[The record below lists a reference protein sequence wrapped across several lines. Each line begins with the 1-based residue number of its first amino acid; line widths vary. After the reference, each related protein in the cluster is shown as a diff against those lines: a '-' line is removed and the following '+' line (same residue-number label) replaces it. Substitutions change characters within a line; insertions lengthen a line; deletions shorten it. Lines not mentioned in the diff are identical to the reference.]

1 MKSMIIVALSMC
13 LFLMSCNSPYSDGE
27 KAAEAFNKSE
37 QTYLTDLQNKVG
49 EYINKFDSYGFST
62 RVEARQKLNSIIT
75 EVRTNYE
82 SDLRSAERLYAQLK
96 NRYGNKYEEAQSFAE
111 GFEGRRKYENIDTTA
126 ILPMQAEI
134 NSLIKTI
141 IPPKPNLEKI
151 QKDLVGRYWQD
162 KEDGYFG
169 TNKRIIKD
177 GTVKDVR
184 IISESNQPNIY
195 LVNAILSIQERSGSA
210 IYKIDSDIKYILGDF
225 DDWSIDYLGSNS
237 VDIERTGQFDKYIK
251 SKIIAPW
258 LKNELE
264 LSNLSDATLVVG
276 GIVLEKSRSQWR
288 KFYVELA
295 PNSTKVIGGL
305 FSTPYYDDIIEYEI
319 HFVERK

>member
-1 MKSMIIVALSMC
+1 MKSKIIVALSMC

-27 KAAEAFNKSE
+27 KSAEAFNESE

-49 EYINKFDSYGFST
+49 EYINEFDSYGFST

-111 GFEGRRKYENIDTTA
+111 GFEGRRKYENIDTAA

-141 IPPKPNLEKI
+141 ISPKPNLEKI

-210 IYKIDSDIKYILGDF
+210 IYKIDSDK
-225 DDWSIDYLGSNS
+225 
-237 VDIERTGQFDKYIK
+237 
-251 SKIIAPW
+251 
-258 LKNELE
+258 
-264 LSNLSDATLVVG
+264 
-276 GIVLEKSRSQWR
+276 
-288 KFYVELA
+288 
-295 PNSTKVIGGL
+295 
-305 FSTPYYDDIIEYEI
+305 
-319 HFVERK
+319 